1 MDITR
6 ANPAVFDTV
15 DFLAHSKGN
24 SYYGTSL
31 ANQPFINNLLSPKTD
46 AYTSYMNQFTQNVMQ
61 PTG

>member
-46 AYTSYMNQFTQNVMQ
+46 AYTAYMNQFTQQVMQ